1 MVRILSKALIK
12 KINQSTEV
20 QFWLAQ
26 FFGWSAYSLVT
37 FFALTV
43 WDDNVT
49 WSHVLHIA
57 VQALLGI
64 LCTWPLRPLFRWAFG
79 LPGLSRFLLAISGLL
94 ALSWAWTASRMT
106 LFMWISGERGLWQ
119 QFNDW
124 YFGSLFVFI
133 SWAAIY
139 IGVRYY
145 GLLQLEHDKLLQAK
159 ASRREEQVKR
169 LQAEAQSRDAQLRM
183 LRYQLNPHFL
193 FNTLNA
199 LNSLVRVGES
209 AQAAAMIDQL
219 SGFLRHALDADT
231 RPTVSLDEEL
241 FMIRLYLDI
250 ERARFQ
256 DRLQLEFNIEPSAG
270 LALVPS
276 MILQPLIENAMKYAI
291 ANSEDGGTI
300 GIDASVQANRLVLQ
314 VWDTGPGMDT
324 KTLGDERG
332 IGLSNTLNRL
342 ETLFESDYTL
352 EALDVNPTGLCMRLD
367 LPLTFDTQQML
378 EAKVG

>member
-1 MVRILSKALIK
+1 MVRILSKAMISRL
-12 KINQSTEV
+12 NQNTEL

-26 FFGWSAYSLVT
+26 FFGWSVYSLVT

-57 VQALLGI
+57 VQALMGI
-64 LCTWPLRPLFRWAFG
+64 LCSWPLRPLCRWAFD
-79 LPGLSRFLLAISGLL
+79 LPIMSRLLLATSGVL

-133 SWAAIY
+133 SWTAIY
-139 IGVRYY
+139 IGMRYY
-145 GLLQLEHDKLLQAK
+145 GLLQLEHDKLLRAK
-159 ASRREEQVKR
+159 ASRREEQLKR
-169 LQAEAQSRDAQLRM
+169 LQAEAQSREAQLRM

-199 LNSLVRVGES
+199 LNSLVRTGES
-209 AQAAAMIDQL
+209 EQAGVMIDQL
-219 SGFLRHALDADT
+219 SSFLRHALDADG
-231 RPTVSLDEEL
+231 RPLVSLDEEM
-241 FMIRLYLDI
+241 FMIRLYLEI

-256 DRLQLEFNIEPSAG
+256 DRLRLEFNIEPSAG

-291 ANSEDGGTI
+291 ADSENGGTI
-300 GIDASVQANRLVLQ
+300 SIEACVRKNRLILQ
-314 VWDTGPGMDT
+314 VSDSGPGMDT
-324 KTLGDERG
+324 TTLGDERG

-342 ETLFESDYTL
+342 ETLFASDYAI
-352 EALDVNPTGLCMRLD
+352 EALDVKPSGLCISMD
-367 LPLTFDTQQML
+367 MPLQFDSRELL
-378 EAKVG
+378 EANVG